1 MQGINNQSSSNIFMK
16 TNYTSN
22 KDTAV
27 SEKAN
32 VSDVQNTNSSN
43 TESSIVM
50 SLEEIQK
57 YLEDSGIEDD
67 TGTRA
72 KDLYSLQEFI
82 GKVDDE
88 TYTRMFDALNVEKN
102 TSYASMRYS
111 SFPNS
116 DMLDENPRMFHAI
129 IETTLAMED
138 TTHALIF
145 TLDLKAVLSKQR
157 QDNTSM
163 GKSASSK
170 PPSLDLDVDFDMMTL
185 MGFLKK
191 KMEELEESA
200 KDGLDISEKNFIN
213 DYTALLENYKNVD
226 MSTIY
231 PAVNLSI

>member
-1 MQGINNQSSSNIFMK
+1 MK
-16 TNYTSN
+16 TNYVSN

-27 SEKAN
+27 NEESN
-32 VSDVQNTNSSN
+32 VADVPNTKQDNV
-43 TESSIVM
+43 ESSLLM
-50 SLEEIQK
+50 TLEEIQK

-67 TGTRA
+67 SGNRA
-72 KDLYSLQEFI
+72 NDLFSLQEFI

-88 TYTRMFDALNVEKN
+88 TYTRMFNALNEEKN

-129 IETTLAMED
+129 LETTLAMED

-145 TLDLKAVLSKQR
+145 TLDLKAVLSNQT
-157 QDNTSM
+157 QDNVSM
-163 GKSASSK
+163 GKSASSN
-170 PPSLDLDVDFDMMTL
+170 PPGLDLDVDFDMMTL
-185 MGFLKK
+185 MDFLKK

-200 KDGLDISEKNFIN
+200 KDGLALSEKNFIN
-213 DYTALLENYKNVD
+213 DYSALLENYQNVD

-231 PAVNLSI
+231 PDINIRV